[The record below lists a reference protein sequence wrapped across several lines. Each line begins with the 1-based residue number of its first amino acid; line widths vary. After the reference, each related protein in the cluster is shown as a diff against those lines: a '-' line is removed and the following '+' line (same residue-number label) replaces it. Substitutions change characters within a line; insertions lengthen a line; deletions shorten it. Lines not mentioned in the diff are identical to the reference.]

1 MRALSLRR
9 DLGLQLLVLNLLF
22 IALVVA
28 GTLLF
33 ENLASQ
39 RLEADVKAADQ
50 ALARA
55 IAQETNITMESAL
68 QAVRQLS
75 TYRAVQEMDTPGMN
89 ELFGTLLSVRSDVN
103 LIYRLDKSGLMVFHY
118 PVGPES
124 TVGVDFSFRGYYQ
137 AAQSTRNPLM
147 SEGRISP
154 TTNQPVATAVMP
166 IWTGDG
172 QFDGLVATNIKLETL
187 SRTLAGIAREYR
199 PSERFNIVIVDAAGQ
214 IIANPTPELLL
225 TDASG
230 VISPDVIA
238 ALAEQQPGSIT
249 AAASSGEEMLYS
261 YVPVYSVGWGVV
273 VSRPTAVAFATPAL
287 FQRGALLAIVV
298 FLLGGLL
305 FWSGLSRYFIRPLER
320 LSAFSQSIAER
331 ELLSS
336 QQSLELE
343 QIARRPEQ
351 IGHLTRSMLR
361 MQTSIE
367 ARLDEL
373 STLLETSAAVVSTLD
388 LESVL
393 DRILE
398 EVQALL
404 NVHMCAIYAL
414 DEEEGV
420 FRIQASRGLG
430 ELYASSTAIDLGD
443 HNSVTMRA
451 IHSGEPVQV
460 SDTETSPSFLIR
472 RVRSRAGG
480 YRSLLGVPLNTTY
493 APPSALLVFRPDAHV
508 FSERE
513 IHLLESFANHA
524 AMAIENA
531 TLYRRSDM
539 RLQEQT
545 RRLEALIQSMM
556 DGLILEDLEGR
567 VLYVNRRVE
576 QLSGIAAEKVRR
588 TPVDDLMAAIMAQSK
603 DPQAALQALEASE
616 QVKDGNEK
624 GEFTLDLPSGT
635 CHLRIRTFDV
645 TDAQGMSIGR
655 GRILQDITQRRRLDR
670 MKSSLISTVSHELR
684 TPLAA
689 IKGYASTLLA
699 EDVQWDG
706 QSQHEFLGVISD
718 EADRLSELVNDLL
731 DMSRIEA
738 GNLEVRRQAC
748 HLPELVQQAAQRAHP
763 QPGKFLHVMLPSD
776 LPTLNVDP
784 QRITV
789 VLRNLI
795 ENAVKYSNGNGP
807 IRVRATRDDEAI
819 VVRVEDQGPGISSE
833 HSEHIFDS
841 FYRVEDGLTRAQ
853 AGAGLGL
860 AIAQGFVRAHGGD
873 IWIEPRQTGTTVAFS
888 LPLEEMQT

>member
-1 MRALSLRR
+1 MRSLSLRR

-33 ENLASQ
+33 ENFASQ

-75 TYRAVQEMDTPGMN
+75 TYQAVQDTDIAGMD
-89 ELFGTLLSVRSDVN
+89 ELFGILLSVRSDVN
-103 LIYRLDKSGLMVFHY
+103 LIYRLDETGLMVFHY

-124 TVGVDFSFRGYYQ
+124 TVGVDFSFRSYYQ
-137 AAQSTRNPLM
+137 QAQLTRNPLM

-166 IWTGDG
+166 IWTADG

-187 SRTLAGIAREYR
+187 SRTLTGIAREYR

-214 IIANPTPELLL
+214 IIANPTPQLLL

-230 VISPDVIA
+230 VMPPDVIT
-238 ALAEQQPGSIT
+238 ALAEQQPGSTT
-249 AAASSGEEMLYS
+249 ATATGGEEMLYS
-261 YVPVYSVGWGVV
+261 YMPVYSVGWGVV

-298 FLLGGLL
+298 FLLGGLF
-305 FWSGLSRYFIRPLER
+305 FWSGLSRYFIKPLER
-320 LSAFSQSIAER
+320 LSAFSQAIANSET
-331 ELLSS
+331 LSV
-336 QQSLELE
+336 QQSGELE
-343 QIARRPEQ
+343 QIGHRPDQ
-351 IGHLTRSMLR
+351 IGYLTRSMLR

-373 STLLETSAAVVSTLD
+373 STLLETSTAVVSTLE
-388 LESVL
+388 LETVL

-398 EVQALL
+398 EVQQLL

-414 DEEEGV
+414 DEENDV

-430 ELYASSTAIDLGD
+430 DLYASSTAIDLGD

-493 APPSALLVFRPDAHV
+493 APPSALLVFRPDVHV
-508 FSERE
+508 FSDRE
-513 IHLLESFANHA
+513 INLLVSFANQA

-531 TLYRRSDM
+531 TLYKRSDM
-539 RLQEQT
+539 QLQEQT

-567 VLYVNRRVE
+567 VLYVNRRIE
-576 QLSGIAAEKVRR
+576 QLCGMTAEDVRR
-588 TPVDDLMAAIMAQSK
+588 TDVDDLMAAIIAQAK
-603 DPQAALQALEASE
+603 EPEAAMRALEASE
-616 QVKDGNEK
+616 QASNGS
-624 GEFTLDLPSGT
+624 GQSEFALDLPSGT
-635 CHLRIRTFDV
+635 CHLRIRAFDV
-645 TDAQGMSIGR
+645 TDASGMSIGR

-706 QSQHEFLGVISD
+706 QSQQEFLSVISD
-718 EADRLSELVNDLL
+718 EADRLSELVNNLL

-738 GNLEVRRQAC
+738 GNLEVRRQTC
-748 HLPELVQQAAQRAHP
+748 DLRDLVERAAQRAHP
-763 QPGKFLHVMLPSD
+763 QPGESLQLILPAN
-776 LPTLNVDP
+776 LPALIVDP
-784 QRITV
+784 QRIEV

-795 ENAVKYSNGNGP
+795 ENAAKYSNGQGP
-807 IRVRATRDDEAI
+807 IYVRAMCEEKEM
-819 VVRVEDQGPGISSE
+819 VVRVEDQGPGIPAE

-860 AIAQGFVRAHGGD
+860 AIAQGFVRAHGGE
-873 IWIEPRQTGTTVAFS
+873 IWIERRQTGTTVAFS
-888 LPLEEMQT
+888 LPLMELER